1 MLVRPGAARHT
12 LPMRRLL
19 SAGPLRVSS
28 RCSVANPQQPL
39 AQSRRALT
47 TAPDSRLW
55 KRKAFHALVGFERN
69 LATAVGEHRF
79 GGDDIPFDSLPPGL
93 KPQSPPSPSGLH
105 MLKPIDPNSPL
116 VISDHPAGPK
126 RSRIN
131 VHGIPGDLE
140 EMLSIFDACLQVG
153 RLDRAALVLKRF
165 ANMDVLAAHEMLEL
179 HARWLQAR
187 VAQLAAEPGVDKADD
202 VHKWFEL
209 QLRNSRVPINANIIA
224 YMLKASLLTSHGT
237 RLKRRIERYMSLL
250 PMKAAMRDL
259 YVGKVLTDQD
269 LATIARVCPAYS
281 MPKGASMRV
290 HALRAAAAAAGSSDG
305 AGGETR
311 STPRVKHATP
321 EVLSTP
327 QKGRGLATLKS
338 ALSLFRELPE
348 GRNIASLPL
357 AQRREIQARLEKDCV
372 DAALARWREENEAL
386 MEMGVTPQMSSPT
399 LSSKLY
405 DWHQALEA
413 RLFKERERIDASEA
427 APRKSTEDL
436 DRCMYGPYLYQS
448 PPSRLAAVTILSMLS
463 MLAMHGAEK
472 GVPVSSLVTQLAKF
486 AEEDIRSQQHDIE
499 SAKKAKTRWQNARD
513 LVKEWGNPMRNPP
526 TVTLPDGSVS
536 IVPDSDSDIS
546 RKDEAEA
553 RWPLQIR
560 AKLGALLLSALIET
574 ARVTVIREHPVTKE
588 LVSQS
593 QPAFQHALHLKR
605 GRKIGMILPN
615 LALVDLMKKEP
626 RGEVLARHLPM
637 VVEPEPWTKFD
648 KGGFMEYPTPLVRL
662 KNHERDQR
670 IYAEAAIERGDME
683 QMCKGLD
690 VLGKTAWRINRKV
703 FDVMLETWNTG
714 EPFANI
720 PALDPKVPIPPEP
733 DSTDDPMQRRRWLRA
748 LKVAENEKSKMHSI
762 RCFMNFQLEVA
773 RAFRDQTFYFPHN
786 IDFRGRAYPIPTYLN
801 HMGADH
807 MRGLLLFAKGKP
819 LGETGLRWL
828 KIHLANVY
836 GFDKASLQEREQ
848 FATDNVENIFDSAES
863 PLTGKRWWLQA
874 EDPWQCLATCFELK
888 AALQSPEPTA
898 YVSHLP
904 VHQDGTCNGLQH
916 YAALGGDSWGAEQV
930 NLIPGERPA
939 DVYSAVAQL
948 VEEEAAKDAATGDE
962 FATAVRGK
970 ITRKVVKQ
978 TVMTNVYGVTFVG
991 AKKQVAKQL
1000 DALYPD
1006 LHKETGITT
1015 SLLAAYIASKIFV
1028 ALSTMF
1034 RGAHEIQ
1041 TWLGEIGGRVC
1052 RAMTPEQLE
1061 KFVETSAHPELAKKK
1076 IKGKLED
1083 EVARQ
1088 FRSTLVWTTPL
1099 RMPVVQPYRK
1109 VGTRTVNTCL
1119 QVLILASSDRDD
1131 PVNRRKQLQA
1141 FPPNFIHSLDASH
1154 MILSALECHEIG
1166 LTFAA
1171 VHDSFWTHAADVDAM
1186 NTVIRDSFI
1195 RIHSEDVI
1203 GRLKAEF
1210 EARYRGSIY
1219 LAKIDRDSEVGRKV
1233 TELRKRTRLTL
1244 KDELLQEKRRQE
1256 LLRSMDP
1263 EEVREGKEMVTPA
1276 SIFEEL
1282 ATPDMLENEVEP
1294 EDLVRLADDDGADDD
1309 MSGMSLT
1316 GAEDDLEFDE
1326 LDGALDEASADEAS
1340 ADEASADE
1348 ASAEEGSVEEASI
1361 EDASVEESSI
1371 DEAAAAEETSALD
1384 ASGKPKKRN
1393 TVSDNLATALRNGY
1407 GHRLKRLRKS
1417 NYFVHETQSKY
1428 RVRRTQVHRMS
1439 MWLPL
1444 TFPDIPEKGDFDV
1457 RKLKESKYFF
1467 S

>member
-1 MLVRPGAARHT
+1 MLVRPGAARQT
-12 LPMRRLL
+12 FPMRRLL

-39 AQSRRALT
+39 LESRRVLT

-55 KRKAFHALVGFERN
+55 KRKDFRALVGFERN
-69 LATAVGEHRF
+69 LATAVDEHRF
-79 GGDDIPFDSLPPGL
+79 STDDIPFDGLHAGL
-93 KPQSPPSPSGLH
+93 KPQSQSNRSGLH
-105 MLKPIDPNSPL
+105 LLKPIDPASPL
-116 VISDHPAGPK
+116 VISEEPAGPK

-187 VAQLAAEPGVDKADD
+187 VAQIAAEPEVDKAED

-209 QLRNSRVPINANIIA
+209 QLRNSRVPINTNIIA
-224 YMLKASLLTSHGT
+224 YMLKASLLTSQGT

-269 LATIARVCPAYS
+269 LATIAQVCPAYS
-281 MPKGASMRV
+281 IPKGASMRV
-290 HALRAAAAAAGSSDG
+290 HALRAAAAAA
-305 AGGETR
+305 AGGSGGPGDESGSA
-311 STPRVKHATP
+311 STVEHATP
-321 EVLSTP
+321 EVLGTP
-327 QKGRGLATLKS
+327 QKGMGLATLKS

-348 GRNIASLPL
+348 GCDIASLPP

-486 AEEDIRSQQHDIE
+486 AEEDIRSQQHDIDA
-499 SAKKAKTRWQNARD
+499 AKGKAKTRLQNARD

-526 TVTLPDGSVS
+526 TVTLPDGTVS
-536 IVPDSDSDIS
+536 TVSDPDSDPS
-546 RKDEAEA
+546 RKDEGEA

-574 ARVTVIREHPVTKE
+574 ARVTVIREHPVSKE

-593 QPAFQHALHLKR
+593 QPAFQHALQLKR

-637 VVEPEPWTKFD
+637 VVEPEPWSKFD
-648 KGGFMEYPTPLVRL
+648 KGGFIEYPTPLVRL

-720 PALDPKVPIPPEP
+720 PALNPQVPVPPEP
-733 DSTDDPMQRRRWLRA
+733 DSTEDPMQRRLWLKA

-819 LGETGLRWL
+819 LGESGLRWL
-828 KIHLANVY
+828 KVHLANVY
-836 GFDKASLQEREQ
+836 GFDKASLQEREE
-848 FATDNVENIFDSAES
+848 FATNNIENIFDSAES

-874 EDPWQCLATCFELK
+874 EDPWQCLATCCELK
-888 AALQSPEPTA
+888 EALQSPDPTA

-916 YAALGGDSWGAEQV
+916 YAALGGDSWGAQQV

-962 FATAVRGK
+962 FATAVVGK

-1000 DALYPD
+1000 EALYPT

-1171 VHDSFWTHAADVDAM
+1171 VHDSFWTHAADVDSM

-1219 LAKIDRDSEVGRKV
+1219 LAKIDRDSEVGRRV

-1256 LLRSMDP
+1256 LLRSIDP

-1276 SIFEEL
+1276 SLFEEL
-1282 ATPDMLENEVEP
+1282 ATPDMVENEVEP
-1294 EDLVRLADDDGADDD
+1294 EDLVRMTDDDGADD
-1309 MSGMSLT
+1309 MSLA
-1316 GAEDDLEFDE
+1316 GADEGLEFDE
-1326 LDGALDEASADEAS
+1326 LDGVSDEASADET
-1340 ADEASADE
+1340 
-1348 ASAEEGSVEEASI
+1348 SAEDPSA
-1361 EDASVEESSI
+1361 EDASVEEASAE
-1371 DEAAAAEETSALD
+1371 EASAEETPDLE
-1384 ASGKPKKRN
+1384 ASGKPKKGN
-1393 TVSDNLATALRNGY
+1393 TVSDNLATALRNGFA
-1407 GHRLKRLRKS
+1407 HRLKRLRKS

-1428 RVRRTQVHRMS
+1428 RVRRTQVHRTS
-1439 MWLPL
+1439 IWLPL

>member
-1 MLVRPGAARHT
+1 
-12 LPMRRLL
+12 MRRLL

-39 AQSRRALT
+39 LESRRVLT
-47 TAPDSRLW
+47 TAPNSRLW
-55 KRKAFHALVGFERN
+55 KRKDFRTLVGFERN
-69 LATAVGEHRF
+69 LATAVDEHRF
-79 GGDDIPFDSLPPGL
+79 SGDDIPFDGLRAGL
-93 KPQSPPSPSGLH
+93 KPQSQSNRSGLH
-105 MLKPIDPNSPL
+105 LLKPIDPTSPL
-116 VISDHPAGPK
+116 VISEEPAGPK

-131 VHGIPGDLE
+131 IHGIPGDLE

-187 VAQLAAEPGVDKADD
+187 VAQIAAEPEVDKAED

-209 QLRNSRVPINANIIA
+209 QLRNSRMPINTNIIA
-224 YMLKASLLTSHGT
+224 YMLKASLLTSRGS

-269 LATIARVCPAYS
+269 LATIAQVCPDYS
-281 MPKGASMRV
+281 MPKGASMRI
-290 HALRAAAAAAGSSDG
+290 HALRAAAAGAAGGSDG
-305 AGGETR
+305 PGGE
-311 STPRVKHATP
+311 SESASPVEHATP
-321 EVLSTP
+321 EVLGTP
-327 QKGRGLATLKS
+327 QKGMGLATLKS

-348 GRNIASLPL
+348 GCDIASLPL

-372 DAALARWREENEAL
+372 DAALARWREENESL

-413 RLFKERERIDASEA
+413 RLFKERERVDASEE

-486 AEEDIRSQQHDIE
+486 AEEDIRSQQYDIDA
-499 SAKKAKTRWQNARD
+499 AKGKAKTRLQNARD

-526 TVTLPDGSVS
+526 AVTLPDGTVS
-536 IVPDSDSDIS
+536 PVSDPASDPP
-546 RKDEAEA
+546 RKDEGEA

-574 ARVTVIREHPVTKE
+574 ARVTVIREHPVSKE

-593 QPAFQHALHLKR
+593 QPAFQHTLQLKR
-605 GRKIGMILPN
+605 GRKVGMILPN

-648 KGGFMEYPTPLVRL
+648 KGGFIEYPTPLVRL

-690 VLGKTAWRINRKV
+690 VLGRTAWRINRKV

-714 EPFANI
+714 EPFANM
-720 PALDPKVPIPPEP
+720 PALNPQVPVPPEP
-733 DSTDDPMQRRRWLRA
+733 DSTDDPMQRRLWLKA
-748 LKVAENEKSKMHSI
+748 LKVAENEKSKLHSI

-819 LGETGLRWL
+819 LGESGLRWL
-828 KIHLANVY
+828 KVHLANVY
-836 GFDKASLQEREQ
+836 GFDKASLQEREE
-848 FATDNVENIFDSAES
+848 FATKNIENIFDSAES

-874 EDPWQCLATCFELK
+874 EDPWQCLATCYELK
-888 AALQSPEPTA
+888 EALQLPDPTA

-916 YAALGGDSWGAEQV
+916 YAALGGDSWGAQQV

-948 VEEEAAKDAATGDE
+948 VEEAAAKDAATGDE
-962 FATAVRGK
+962 FATAVVGK
-970 ITRKVVKQ
+970 IKRKVVKQ

-1000 DALYPD
+1000 EALYPN

-1171 VHDSFWTHAADVDAM
+1171 VHDSFWTHAADVDPM

-1219 LAKIDRDSEVGRKV
+1219 LAKIDRDSEVGRRV
-1233 TELRKRTRLTL
+1233 TELRKQTRLTL

-1256 LLRSMDP
+1256 LLRSIDP

-1276 SIFEEL
+1276 SLFEEL
-1282 ATPDMLENEVEP
+1282 ATPDMVENEVEP
-1294 EDLVRLADDDGADDD
+1294 EDLVQMTDDDGADDD
-1309 MSGMSLT
+1309 MSLA
-1316 GAEDDLEFDE
+1316 GADEDLGFDE
-1326 LDGALDEASADEAS
+1326 LDGVSDEASADETS
-1340 ADEASADE
+1340 AED
-1348 ASAEEGSVEEASI
+1348 ASAEDTSAEDLSA
-1361 EDASVEESSI
+1361 EDASVEEAS
-1371 DEAAAAEETSALD
+1371 AEGTSDLE
-1384 ASGKPKKRN
+1384 ASGKSKNGN
-1393 TVSDNLATALRNGY
+1393 TVSDNLATAHRNGFA
-1407 GHRLKRLRKS
+1407 HRLKRLRKS

-1439 MWLPL
+1439 IWLPL

-1457 RKLKESKYFF
+1457 QKLKESKYFF